1 MRLPAERVVRR
12 AAAATWRAR
21 LGPARQR
28 AARSR
33 HVLVSAALVV
43 AGLAGLLG
51 FASLVGGWC
60 VGLTGMAESAAALWA
75 GLARDDGTGRGPGAH
90 EPPTLADVLAR
101 ARHAP

>member
-21 LGPARQR
+21 LGPARRR

-33 HVLVSAALVV
+33 HALTSAALVTFG
-43 AGLAGLLG
+43 ALGMLAGGALVGRWCLGLVLIGEAG
-51 FASLVGGWC
+51 FA
-60 VGLTGMAESAAALWA
+60 AWA